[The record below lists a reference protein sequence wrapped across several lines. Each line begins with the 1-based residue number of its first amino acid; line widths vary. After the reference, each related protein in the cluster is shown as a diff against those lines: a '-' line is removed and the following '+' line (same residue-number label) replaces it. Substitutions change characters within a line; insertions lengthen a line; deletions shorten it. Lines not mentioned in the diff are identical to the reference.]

1 MNIIRDSANKLS
13 YSNINICSG
22 AGHDAFWIADI
33 APSAMIMCPCVDG
46 ISHNE
51 NEEISSEWAVAGTNV
66 LLHAVLETAIVDTSD
81 N

>member
-1 MNIIRDSANKLS
+1 D
-13 YSNINICSG
+13 ICSG
-22 AGHDAFWIADI
+22 AGHDAFWIADV

-51 NEEISSEWAVAGTNV
+51 DEEISSEWAIAGTNV
-66 LLHAVLETAIVDTSD
+66 LLHAVLETAIIE